1 VANGY
6 IKASSEEWNAM
17 NQEILDVG
25 KSLEEATT
33 NIIKFNNELRQLN
46 WDAFDYGQ
54 ERINKV
60 TEEFDFLID
69 LLDNQKLYDEGGAFN
84 KRGWA
89 DTALH
94 AGKYNVYM
102 QQALDYA
109 KERQKIEKEL
119 AKDEGNKTLIERREE
134 LIKLQQES
142 IQNAYAEKEAV
153 KDLVEQGINL
163 HLESLNKLI
172 EKYKQSLKDSR
183 DLYNYQQNIA
193 KQTENI
199 TKLQKQLS
207 AYEGDTS
214 EEARATIQRLRTNLN
229 DAQQQLKETQ
239 WDKYI
244 SETEEFLSDMYD
256 DYSET
261 LNKRLEDID
270 TLMHDMITDINT
282 HGKDIKSAV
291 NSVAKDVAYKLTEN
305 AKTFLD
311 TGTLASDFH
320 KDFETYGTTIQ
331 NTLNDIK
338 DYVERIS
345 NNGVAAQVDEK
356 SVKKVKINTVRN
368 GVDYKDVFDVNYYSE
383 KYPDLKKA
391 FGDDWDAY
399 LDHFINYGMKEG
411 RQAIETFNVEV
422 YKKLY
427 EDLRKAYGNDLVDYY
442 LHYIKWGK
450 KEGRKAY
457 AGGSHRIGSNQLA
470 WTQDGGGE
478 LIYRSSDGAIL
489 TPLSI
494 GDKVFTNEMSENLW
508 KLAQLNPTI
517 PNSTIKAVTNNN
529 AIAITLP
536 NVTNYEEFKNALQS
550 DSRFTGFIQEVTL
563 GQANGNAKLN
573 KRRY

>member
-1 VANGY
+1 
-6 IKASSEEWNAM
+6 M

-25 KSLEEATT
+25 KSIEEATT
-33 NIIKFNNELRQLN
+33 NLVKFNNEMRQLD

-54 ERINKV
+54 ERISKV

-153 KDLVEQGINL
+153 KDLVQEGINI
-163 HLESLNKLI
+163 HLEALNKLI
-172 EKYKQSLKDSR
+172 EKYKQSLKDAKS
-183 DLYNYQQNIA
+183 LYDYQKNI
-193 KQTENI
+193 KNQTDQI
-199 TKLQKQLS
+199 VSLRKQLS
-207 AYEGDTS
+207 AYANDDS
-214 EEARATIQRLRTNLN
+214 EETRALRQRLQKNLN
-229 DAQQQLKETQ
+229 DAEQQLKETQ

-256 DYSET
+256 DYSEV
-261 LNKRLEDID
+261 LNKRLENID
-270 TLMHDMITDINT
+270 TLMHDMIGEVNT

-291 NSVAKDVAYKLTEN
+291 NSVAKDVAYNLTEN

-338 DYVERIS
+338 EYVGGIS
-345 NNGVAAQVDEK
+345 NNGVTAQIDEK
-356 SVKKVKINTVRN
+356 SLAENKTKVRMNTVRN
-368 GVDYKDVFDVNYYSE
+368 GVDYKDVFDVNYYAE
-383 KYPDLKKA
+383 HNPDLQKA
-391 FGDDWDAY
+391 YGNDWDAY
-399 LDHFINYGMKEG
+399 LDHFIKYGMKEG
-411 RQAIETFNVEV
+411 RQAIETFNVKV
-422 YKKLY
+422 YKNLY
-427 EDLRKAYGNDLVDYY
+427 KDLQDAFGNDIMQYY
-442 LHYIKWGK
+442 LHYIKYGK
-450 KEGRKAY
+450 KEKRKAY
-457 AGGSHRIGSNQLA
+457 AGGSRRIGSNQLA

-489 TPLSI
+489 TPLNI

-508 KLAQLNPTI
+508 KLAQLKPTI
-517 PNSTIKAVTNNN
+517 PTGNSRTITNNN

-536 NVTNYEEFKNALQS
+536 NVTNYEQFKTQLQN
-550 DSRFTGFIQEVTL
+550 DPKMTQFIQQITIGE
-563 GQANGNAKLN
+563 ANGMAKLN
-573 KRRY
+573 KRKF